1 MTIDAQVFL
10 LSGHAWN
17 EMGHIKTPVNI
28 KQACIRSFPSLVFLI
43 KYPLIKQI
51 ELDIFSS

>member
-10 LSGHAWN
+10 LSGHVWN